1 LGQREGGQRR
11 PVGGAGRIGAREIGT
26 IWGAGR
32 SRAAAYGQPDRVG
45 EEDAV
50 QDGTAAGGASTHLAA
65 SQAPRAPEW
74 APAAAPAGP
83 LCRIVAG
90 MCAELRPYLSPVSG
104 TRLDYVARRLAGP
117 LQLAVAGRIKS
128 GKSTVVNA
136 LIGRRVAPTDVR
148 ECTRLVTRFQYGTVD
163 RVEVVRTDGSRH
175 TLPYDADGLVPVDL
189 GASLDKI
196 AYVDAYL
203 TSALL
208 ESVTVIDTPGLGSTD
223 RASVRRTET
232 LLGAPAAAVQ
242 ELDANS
248 QAAVAQAEAVLYVLT
263 QAARADDAEALAVF
277 RAYSTPQASSPVNA
291 VGLLNKADQVSG
303 PDPIAAAAEL
313 AAAQSRALKH
323 RVSDVLPLVGLMAEA
338 TETGHFTESD
348 ADVLRQIA
356 RLEPARRELLFYS
369 ADLFV
374 RPEMPV
380 SVSGR
385 ARLLERLDLFG
396 IRQAVDLITVDP
408 RLTTGELRRRLVDQ
422 SGFPVLREMV
432 EHAFRRRA
440 DGIKAT
446 VALAAL
452 EVVAAQAPA
461 ATDRARIRDAVEG
474 LLQRPE
480 AHQLRLLEAAAL
492 VSSGTVPMPDA
503 LAAELAA
510 LTSGETPAEQLAAPG
525 RDLDGLRALALERA
539 AAWRSFAAFGSTPAQ
554 SRVAHVVHRGYFLL
568 WQRLGAG
575 GGVQ

>member
-1 LGQREGGQRR
+1 MGAHRGCPDNYRR
-11 PVGGAGRIGAREIGT
+11 PDG
-26 IWGAGR
+26 
-32 SRAAAYGQPDRVG
+32 SRVRG
-45 EEDAV
+45 EGDVV
-50 QDGTAAGGASTHLAA
+50 QDGTAATAVMAYPSAA
-65 SQAPRAPEW
+65 Q
-74 APAAAPAGP
+74 PAIPSGP
-83 LCRIVAG
+83 LCRIVAQ
-90 MCAELRPYLSPVSG
+90 MCAELRPQLTQPSAI
-104 TRLDYVARRLAGP
+104 RLDYVARRLAGP

-175 TLPYDADGLVPVDL
+175 TFPYDADGLVPMDL
-189 GASLDKI
+189 GAELDQI

-223 RASVRRTET
+223 QASVRRTAA
-232 LLGAPAAAVQ
+232 LLGAPAGADPSAH

-263 QAARADDAEALAVF
+263 QAARADDAEALAIF
-277 RAYSTPQASSPVNA
+277 RAYATPQASSPVNA

-303 PDPIAAAAEL
+303 HDPIAAATAL
-313 AAAQSRALKH
+313 AAAQARSLRH

-338 TETGHFTESD
+338 TETGHFTEAD

-356 RLEPARRELLFYS
+356 RLEPASRDLLFFS

-374 RPEMPV
+374 RPEMPI

-396 IRQAVDLITVDP
+396 IRQAVDLIAATP
-408 RLTTGELRRRLVDQ
+408 GLTTGDLRRRLVEQ
-422 SGFPVLREMV
+422 SGFPVLRELI

-440 DGIKAT
+440 DGIKAS

-452 EVVAAQAPA
+452 EILAAQAPTA
-461 ATDRARIRDAVEG
+461 ADRSRIRDAVEG

-492 VSSGTVPMPDA
+492 VSSGTVPMPDE

-510 LTSGETPAEQLAAPG
+510 LISGETPPEQLNAVGA
-525 RDLDGLRALALERA
+525 DLDTLRRLALERA
-539 AAWRSFAAFGSTPAQ
+539 AAWRSFATFGSSPAQ
-554 SRVAHVVHRGYFLL
+554 SRVAHIVHRGYFLL
-568 WQRLGAG
+568 WQQLSG
-575 GGVQ
+575 GGM

>member
-1 LGQREGGQRR
+1 M
-11 PVGGAGRIGAREIGT
+11 
-26 IWGAGR
+26 
-32 SRAAAYGQPDRVG
+32 
-45 EEDAV
+45 
-50 QDGTAAGGASTHLAA
+50 QDGTAAGGASRYVAG
-65 SQAPRAPEW
+65 SR
-74 APAAAPAGP
+74 AAPGGA
-83 LCRIVAG
+83 LCRIVAE

-104 TRLDYVARRLAGP
+104 TRLDYVTQRLAGP

-163 RVEVVRTDGSRH
+163 RVEVVRTDGTRH
-175 TLPYDADGLVPVDL
+175 TLPYDADGLVPTDL
-189 GASLDKI
+189 GVELDRI
-196 AYVDAYL
+196 AYLDAYL

-223 RASVRRTET
+223 RASVRRTEA
-232 LLGAPAAAVQ
+232 LLGVAVAGQ

-248 QAAVAQAEAVLYVLT
+248 QAAIAQAEAVLYVLT

-291 VGLLNKADQVSG
+291 AGLLNKADQVSG
-303 PDPIAAAAEL
+303 PDPIAAATEL
-313 AAAQSRALKH
+313 AAAQARALRH
-323 RVSDVLPLVGLMAEA
+323 RVSDVLPLVGLVAEA

-348 ADVLRQIA
+348 GDVLRQIA
-356 RLEPARRELLFYS
+356 RLDPARRELLFYS

-396 IRQAVDLITVDP
+396 IRQAVDLILADP
-408 RLTTGELRRRLVDQ
+408 KLTTGELRRRLVEQ
-422 SGFPVLREMV
+422 SGFPVLRDLV

-452 EVVAAQAPA
+452 DVVAAQAPV

-480 AHQLRLLEAAAL
+480 AHQLLLLDAAAL
-492 VSSGTVPMPDA
+492 VTSGTVPLPDE

-510 LTSGETPAEQLAAPG
+510 LIGGETAAEQLAAPG
-525 RDLDGLRALALERA
+525 RDLEGLRALALERA
-539 AAWRSFAAFGSTPAQ
+539 AAWRSFATFGSTPAQ

-568 WQRLGAG
+568 WQQLG
-575 GGVQ
+575 GGVR

>member
-1 LGQREGGQRR
+1 MAY
-11 PVGGAGRIGAREIGT
+11 P
-26 IWGAGR
+26 
-32 SRAAAYGQPDRVG
+32 SAAQP
-45 EEDAV
+45 AIP
-50 QDGTAAGGASTHLAA
+50 S
-65 SQAPRAPEW
+65 
-74 APAAAPAGP
+74 GP
-83 LCRIVAG
+83 LCRIVAQ
-90 MCAELRPYLSPVSG
+90 MCAELRPLLTEPSAM
-104 TRLDYVARRLAGP
+104 RLDYVFRRLAGP

-175 TLPYDADGLVPVDL
+175 TLPYDADGLVPMDL
-189 GASLDKI
+189 GAELDQI
-196 AYVDAYL
+196 AYVDAFL

-223 RASVRRTET
+223 QASVRRTAA
-232 LLGAPAAAVQ
+232 LLGAPAGNDPSAH

-263 QAARADDAEALAVF
+263 QAARADDAEALAIF
-277 RAYSTPQASSPVNA
+277 RAYATPQASSPVNA
-291 VGLLNKADQVSG
+291 VGLLNKADQING
-303 PDPIAAAAEL
+303 QDPIAAATAL
-313 AAAQSRALKH
+313 AAAQARSLRH

-338 TETGHFTESD
+338 TETGHFTEAD

-356 RLEPARRELLFYS
+356 RLEPASRELLFFS

-374 RPEMPV
+374 RPEMPI

-396 IRQAVDLITVDP
+396 IRQAVDLIVANP
-408 RLTTGELRRRLVDQ
+408 GLTTGDLRRRLVEQ
-422 SGFPVLREMV
+422 SGFPVLRELI

-440 DGIKAT
+440 DGIKAS

-452 EVVAAQAPA
+452 EVLAAQAPT
-461 ATDRARIRDAVEG
+461 ATDRSRIRDAVEG

-492 VSSGTVPMPDA
+492 VTSGTVPMPEE
-503 LAAELAA
+503 LAAELAS
-510 LTSGETPAEQLAAPG
+510 LISGETPPEQLNAPG
-525 RDLDGLRALALERA
+525 KDLETLRRLALERA
-539 AAWRSFAAFGSTPAQ
+539 AAWRGFATFGSSPAQ
-554 SRVAHVVHRGYFLL
+554 SRIAHIVHRAYFLL
-568 WQRLGAG
+568 WQQLSGGAR
-575 GGVQ
+575 

>member
-1 LGQREGGQRR
+1 VQEG
-11 PVGGAGRIGAREIGT
+11 T
-26 IWGAGR
+26 
-32 SRAAAYGQPDRVG
+32 
-45 EEDAV
+45 
-50 QDGTAAGGASTHLAA
+50 TAGGTSTYLTA
-65 SQAPRAPEW
+65 SQ
-74 APAAAPAGP
+74 PAVPSGP
-83 LCRIVAG
+83 LCRIVAEL
-90 MCAELRPYLSPVSG
+90 CAELRPYLSPTSA
-104 TRLDYVARRLAGP
+104 TRLDYVAQRLAGP

-175 TLPYDADGLVPVDL
+175 TLPYDADGLVPIDL
-189 GASLDKI
+189 GAELDQI
-196 AYVDAYL
+196 AFVDAYL

-232 LLGAPAAAVQ
+232 LLG
-242 ELDANS
+242 LDANS
-248 QAAVAQAEAVLYVLT
+248 QAAIAQAEAVLYVLT

-313 AAAQSRALKH
+313 AATQALALKH

-338 TETGHFTESD
+338 TETGHFTEAD
-348 ADVLRQIA
+348 GDVLRQIA
-356 RLEPARRELLFYS
+356 RMEPASRDLLFFS

-374 RPEMPV
+374 RPEMPI

-385 ARLLERLDLFG
+385 ARLLERLDLYG
-396 IRQAVDLITVDP
+396 IRQAVDLIVADP
-408 RLTTGELRRRLVDQ
+408 RLTTGELRRRLVEQ
-422 SGFPVLREMV
+422 SGFPVLRELI

-440 DGIKAT
+440 DGIKAS

-452 EVVAAQAPA
+452 EVVSAQAPTA
-461 ATDRARIRDAVEG
+461 ADRSRIRDAVEG

-492 VSSGTVPMPDA
+492 VSSGTVPLPEER
-503 LAAELAA
+503 AAELAA
-510 LTSGETPAEQLAAPG
+510 LTGGGSPAEQLGAPAA
-525 RDLDGLRALALERA
+525 DQDALRALALERA
-539 AAWRSFAAFGSTPAQ
+539 AAWRSFATFGSTPAQ
-554 SRVAHVVHRGYFLL
+554 SRIAHVVHRGYFLL
-568 WQRLGAG
+568 WQQL
-575 GGVQ
+575 